1 MRTSLYFLLT
11 SLLLLLSWA
20 CSTENNT
27 PLNRFY
33 HQTTAKYNGHF
44 NAKELLRVSLKTYQ
58 DSRKEDFYVL
68 LPVYPVPTE
77 KEVKGM
83 LPAIDTAVV
92 KCAKVILNHSMPTAE
107 NMFYKTV
114 EYNKWIDENW
124 LTVGEAYF
132 YRRDYQKAL
141 DNFQFVKRFF
151 EKDVS
156 TYIASL
162 WIARIYIEQRKYADA
177 KLILDALNE
186 RAEIQNDKKFT
197 DYIPFLR
204 NKNPEAGP
212 QMSKNL
218 QFEIHRAYADLA
230 LRRREYDVAIEGLEL
245 AIAKCTNTKE
255 KARLHYILAQVYQL
269 QNKTPDAAFHYGK
282 AFKAAA
288 APDIAF
294 NARLNRAIVSG
305 DDRLM
310 ADLQKMLRD
319 AKNATFKDQIYYAM
333 AIMELSKGNKPLAKS
348 HLTSSAFYSNN
359 NKRQR
364 AQSYEKLGDISFQEK
379 NFVYAQKYYDS
390 SSRFIT
396 EDYPNGDQIKSK
408 ATKLADLV
416 KAIEIAQF
424 EDSVQKIAAL
434 SEKDREDFLKE
445 TIKQI
450 KRDEQ
455 RRKELE
461 AAKLLALQQSQPAN
475 TNANA
480 NKFIFNNTKL
490 REEGF
495 NEFRKNWGQR
505 ENTDDWRRSE
515 RIILNANIDVK
526 DQDSSQAQASSPSK
540 DSLTVETL
548 LQDIP
553 LTPEAFKASQERL
566 LDALYTSGV
575 LYKEI
580 LNETELA
587 AAQFLAILD
596 KKLDHPTDL
605 SAAFQLYKIYE
616 SGSGADQYRQYILKK
631 YPSSDAAKYFKD
643 PDFYVKQ
650 KESAQKDQQ
659 AYLALVEKYD
669 QGYFSQVQSA
679 TQQIID
685 SDPANAFRAEYL
697 LLNAL
702 AVGQQ
707 ATDKQVLV
715 PLLQRIIDE
724 KPKSDQAIRAKEMLD
739 ILKKGYSK
747 FDANK
752 PKKETSI
759 FTDIPNV
766 PQFVIVLLD
775 DDEEADDLRTV
786 VANFSTK
793 AFKTAKVKVSVKTTL
808 DEKNF
813 ILISEFPTSKIAWDY
828 LNAYKAGA
836 EYLDDYQNN
845 KIFIINQENLKKL
858 IETSKFDEYKGF
870 FIDNY

>member
-1 MRTSLYFLLT
+1 MRISPYFILT
-11 SLLLLLSWA
+11 SLLLFLSWA
-20 CSTENNT
+20 CSTEKNT

-44 NAKELLRVSLKTYQ
+44 NAKELLRISLKTYQ
-58 DSRKEDFYVL
+58 DGRKEDFYAL
-68 LPVYPVPTE
+68 LPVFPVPTE

-132 YRRDYQKAL
+132 YRRDYSKAL

-151 EKDVS
+151 EKDASAYV
-156 TYIASL
+156 ASL

-186 RAEIQNDKKFT
+186 RAEIQNDKQLT

-204 NKNPEAGP
+204 KKNPEAGP
-212 QMSKNL
+212 HMSKSL
-218 QFEIHRAYADLA
+218 QFEIHRTYADLA
-230 LRRREYDVAIEGLEL
+230 LRRREYDVAEEGLEL
-245 AIAKCTNTKE
+245 AISKCKNAKE
-255 KARLHYILAQVYQL
+255 RARLHYILAQVCQQ
-269 QNKTPDAAFHYGK
+269 QNKLPEAAIHYGK

-294 NARLNRAIVSG
+294 NARLNRAIVGG
-305 DDRLM
+305 DDRLV

-319 AKNATFKDQIYYAM
+319 AKNAAFKDQIYYAL
-333 AIMELSKGNKPLAKS
+333 ALMELNKGNKPLAKS

-379 NFVYAQKYYDS
+379 NFVNAQKYYDS

-396 EDYPNGDQIKSK
+396 DDYPNGEQIKSK

-416 KAIEIAQF
+416 KAIEVAQF

-445 TIKQI
+445 TLKQI

-461 AAKLLALQQSQPAN
+461 AAKLLALQQSQP
-475 TNANA
+475 TNNSGNG
-480 NKFIFNNTKL
+480 NKFIFNNPKL

-495 NEFRKNWGQR
+495 NDFRKNWGIR

-515 RIILNANIDVK
+515 RIILNANIAVQ
-526 DQDSSQAQASSPSK
+526 DQDSSQANVVTDQK
-540 DSLTVETL
+540 DSLSIEKL
-548 LQDIP
+548 LKDIP
-553 LTPEAFKASQERL
+553 LTAEALKASQERL

-580 LNETELA
+580 LNESELA

-596 KKLDHPTDL
+596 KNLDHPTDL
-605 SAAFQLYKIYE
+605 SAAFQLFKIYE
-616 SGSGADQYRQYILKK
+616 STPDADKYRQYILKK

-650 KESAQKDQQ
+650 KLSAQKDQE
-659 AYLALVEKYD
+659 AYLALLKKYD
-669 QGYFSQVQSA
+669 QGYFAQVQSG

-685 SDPANAFRAEYL
+685 SDPANAYRAEYL

-702 AVGQQ
+702 AIGQQ
-707 ATDKQVLV
+707 VSDKQVLV

-724 KPKSDQAIRAKEMLD
+724 KPKSDQAARAKEMLEV
-739 ILKKGYSK
+739 LKKGYST
-747 FDANK
+747 FEINK
-752 PKKETSI
+752 ASKEQSI
-759 FTDIPNV
+759 FTYVPNV
-766 PQFVIVLLD
+766 PQFVIILLD
-775 DDEEADDLRTV
+775 EDEDADDLRTS

-793 AFKTAKVKVSVKTTL
+793 AFKTAKVKATVKTAL

-813 ILISEFPTSKIAWDY
+813 VLVSEFPTTKIAWDF

-858 IETSKFDEYKGF
+858 IETSKFEEYKGF

>member
-1 MRTSLYFLLT
+1 MRSSFYFLLT
-11 SLLLLLSWA
+11 TLLLFLSWA

-44 NAKELLRVSLKTYQ
+44 NAKELLRISLKTYQ
-58 DSRKEDFYVL
+58 DSRKEDFYTL
-68 LPVYPVPTE
+68 LPVYPVPNE

-124 LTVGEAYF
+124 LAVGEAYF

-151 EKDVS
+151 DKDVS
-156 TYIASL
+156 AYISSL

-186 RAEIQNDKKFT
+186 RAQIQNDKPLK

-204 NKNPEAGP
+204 NKNLSANP
-212 QMSKNL
+212 QMSKKL

-230 LRRREYDVAIEGLEL
+230 LRRREYDVAIEGLES
-245 AIAKCTNTKE
+245 AIAKCSVAKE
-255 KARLHYILAQVYQL
+255 KARLHYILAQVNQL
-269 QNKTPDAAFHYGK
+269 QNNTAEATYHYGK

-288 APDIAF
+288 ATDIAF

-305 DDRLM
+305 DKRLLV
-310 ADLQKMLRD
+310 DLHKMLRD

-333 AIMELSKGNKPLAKS
+333 ALMALTNQDKPLAKS
-348 HLTSSAFYSNN
+348 HLTSAAFYSNN

-390 SSRFIT
+390 SSRYIT
-396 EDYPNGDQIKSK
+396 EDYPNGEQIKSK
-408 ATKLADLV
+408 ASKLADLV

-445 TIKQI
+445 TLKQI

-461 AAKLLALQQSQPAN
+461 AAKLLALQQSQPAT
-475 TNANA
+475 TNVNS
-480 NKFIFNNTKL
+480 NKFIFNNPKL

-495 NEFRKNWGQR
+495 NDFRKNWGIR
-505 ENTDDWRRSE
+505 ENVDDWRRSE
-515 RIILNANIDVK
+515 RIVLSTGLDAQA
-526 DQDSSQAQASSPSK
+526 QDSMQQQTQALSK
-540 DSLTVETL
+540 DTLTIESLL
-548 LQDIP
+548 KDIP
-553 LTPEAFKASQERL
+553 LTPEAFAVSEERL
-566 LDALYTSGV
+566 LEALYTSGV

-596 KKLDHPTDL
+596 KNLVHPTDL
-605 SAAFQLYKIYE
+605 SAAFQLFKIYE
-616 SGSGADQYRQYILKK
+616 NSSSADQYRQHILTK
-631 YPSSDAAKYFKD
+631 YPASDAAKYFKD
-643 PDFYVKQ
+643 PDFYIKQ
-650 KESAQKDQQ
+650 KLSAQKDQE
-659 AYLALVEKYD
+659 AYLALLKKYD
-669 QGYFSQVQSA
+669 QNYFAQVQTA

-685 SDPANAFRAEYL
+685 TDPANAYRSEYL

-707 ATDKQVLV
+707 TADKQVLV

-739 ILKKGYSK
+739 ILKKGYSI
-747 FDANK
+747 FDTK
-752 PKKETSI
+752 VSKKEASI
-759 FTDIPNV
+759 FTFIPNV
-766 PQFVIVLLD
+766 VQYVIVIP
-775 DDEEADDLRTV
+775 DEDEDTEDMRTTI
-786 VANFSTK
+786 ANFSNR
-793 AFKTAKVKVSVKTTL
+793 AFKLSKVKVSVKTTL
-808 DEKNF
+808 LEKNF
-813 ILISEFPTSKIAWDY
+813 ILISDFPTGKIAWDY
-828 LNAYKAGA
+828 LNTYKAGA
-836 EYLDDYQNN
+836 EFLDDYQNN

-858 IETSKFDEYKGF
+858 IETSKFEEYKGF

>member
-245 AIAKCTNTKE
+245 AIAKCTNAKE

-548 LQDIP
+548 LKDIP

>member
-1 MRTSLYFLLT
+1 MRTSLYLFLTL
-11 SLLLLLSWA
+11 LLLLLSWA

-44 NAKELLRVSLKTYQ
+44 NAKELLRVSLKTYH
-58 DSRKEDFYVL
+58 DSRKEDFYSI
-68 LPVYPVPTE
+68 LPVFPVPTE

-124 LTVGEAYF
+124 ITVGEAYF

-151 EKDVS
+151 DKDPSAYV
-156 TYIASL
+156 ASL
-162 WIARIYIEQRKYADA
+162 WIARVYIEQRKYADA

-186 RAEIQNDKKFT
+186 RAEIQNDKQLT

-212 QMSKNL
+212 QMSRQL
-218 QFEIHRAYADLA
+218 QFEIHRTYADLA
-230 LRRREYDVAIEGLEL
+230 LRRREYDVAIEGLEM
-245 AIAKCTNTKE
+245 AILKCPNAKE
-255 KARLHYILAQVYQL
+255 KARLHYILAQVM
-269 QNKTPDAAFHYGK
+269 QNQNQMPDAAHHYGK

-288 APDIAF
+288 ATDIAF

-310 ADLQKMLRD
+310 GDLQKMLRD

-333 AIMELSKGNKPLAKS
+333 AQMELNAGNKPLAKS
-348 HLTSSAFYSNN
+348 YLTSSAFYSNN

-364 AQSYEKLGDISFQEK
+364 AKSYETLGDLSFQEK

-396 EDYPNGDQIKSK
+396 DDYPNGEQIKNK
-408 ATKLADLV
+408 AIKLADLV
-416 KAIEIAQF
+416 KAIETAQF
-424 EDSVQKIAAL
+424 EDSVQRIAAL

-461 AAKLLALQQSQPAN
+461 AAKLLALQQSQPTN
-475 TNANA
+475 TNTNA
-480 NKFIFNNTKL
+480 NKFIFNNPKL
-490 REEGF
+490 REEGY
-495 NEFRKNWGQR
+495 NEFRKNWGLR

-515 RIILNANIDVK
+515 RIVLNAEISVQ
-526 DQDSSQAQASSPSK
+526 DQDSSQAQVNSTPK
-540 DSLTVETL
+540 DSLSIESL
-548 LQDIP
+548 LKNIP
-553 LTPEAFKASQERL
+553 LTEEAFKASQERL
-566 LDALYTSGV
+566 LEALYTSGV

-587 AAQFLAILD
+587 AAQFLVIQSKNLV
-596 KKLDHPTDL
+596 HPTDL

-616 SGSGADQYRQYILKK
+616 STSDADKYRQYILDK

-650 KESAQKDQQ
+650 KLSAQKDQES
-659 AYLALVEKYD
+659 YLELLKKYD
-669 QGYFSQVQSA
+669 QGYYAQVQAA
-679 TQQIID
+679 TQGVVD
-685 SDPANAFRAEYL
+685 NDPANAYRAEYL
-697 LLNAL
+697 LLNVL
-702 AVGQQ
+702 AIAQQ
-707 ATDKQVLV
+707 TTDKQTLA

-724 KPKSDQAIRAKEMLD
+724 KPKSEQALRAQEMLT
-739 ILKKGYSK
+739 ILKNGYSK
-747 FDANK
+747 FESNL
-752 PKKETSI
+752 PSKEKSI
-759 FTDIPNV
+759 FKDIPNV
-766 PQFVIVLLD
+766 TQYVIILLD
-775 DDEEADDLRTV
+775 EDEDADDLRTT
-786 VANFSTK
+786 VANFSNR
-793 AFKTAKVKVSVKTTL
+793 AFKTAKVKASVKTTL
-808 DEKNF
+808 SEQNF
-813 ILISEFPTSKIAWDY
+813 VLVSDFPTSKIAWDY
-828 LNAYKAGA
+828 INAYKAGA

-845 KIFIINQENLKKL
+845 KIYIINQENLKKL

>member
-1 MRTSLYFLLT
+1 MRSSLYFILT

-58 DSRKEDFYVL
+58 DGRKEDFYAL
-68 LPVYPVPTE
+68 LPVFPVPNE

-132 YRRDYQKAL
+132 YRRDYSKAL

-151 EKDVS
+151 EKDPS
-156 TYIASL
+156 SYIASL

-186 RAEIQNDKKFT
+186 RAEIQNDKQFT

-204 NKNPEAGP
+204 KKNPEAGP
-212 QMSKNL
+212 QMSRTL

-230 LRRREYDVAIEGLEL
+230 LRRREYDVAIEGLEM
-245 AIAKCTNTKE
+245 AIQKCPNAKE
-255 KARLHYILAQVYQL
+255 KTRLHYILAQVYQQ
-269 QNKTPDAAFHYGK
+269 QNKLPEAATHYGK
-282 AFKAAA
+282 AFRAAA

-305 DDRLM
+305 DERLM

-333 AIMELSKGNKPLAKS
+333 ALMELNKGNKPLAKS

-390 SSRFIT
+390 SARFIT
-396 EDYPNGDQIKSK
+396 DDYPNGEQIKSK

-445 TIKQI
+445 TLKQI

-455 RRKELE
+455 RRKEL
-461 AAKLLALQQSQPAN
+461 
-475 TNANA
+475 
-480 NKFIFNNTKL
+480 
-490 REEGF
+490 
-495 NEFRKNWGQR
+495 
-505 ENTDDWRRSE
+505 
-515 RIILNANIDVK
+515 
-526 DQDSSQAQASSPSK
+526 
-540 DSLTVETL
+540 
-548 LQDIP
+548 
-553 LTPEAFKASQERL
+553 
-566 LDALYTSGV
+566 
-575 LYKEI
+575 
-580 LNETELA
+580 
-587 AAQFLAILD
+587 
-596 KKLDHPTDL
+596 
-605 SAAFQLYKIYE
+605 
-616 SGSGADQYRQYILKK
+616 
-631 YPSSDAAKYFKD
+631 
-643 PDFYVKQ
+643 
-650 KESAQKDQQ
+650 
-659 AYLALVEKYD
+659 
-669 QGYFSQVQSA
+669 
-679 TQQIID
+679 
-685 SDPANAFRAEYL
+685 
-697 LLNAL
+697 
-702 AVGQQ
+702 
-707 ATDKQVLV
+707 
-715 PLLQRIIDE
+715 
-724 KPKSDQAIRAKEMLD
+724 
-739 ILKKGYSK
+739 
-747 FDANK
+747 
-752 PKKETSI
+752 
-759 FTDIPNV
+759 
-766 PQFVIVLLD
+766 
-775 DDEEADDLRTV
+775 
-786 VANFSTK
+786 
-793 AFKTAKVKVSVKTTL
+793 
-808 DEKNF
+808 
-813 ILISEFPTSKIAWDY
+813 
-828 LNAYKAGA
+828 
-836 EYLDDYQNN
+836 
-845 KIFIINQENLKKL
+845 
-858 IETSKFDEYKGF
+858 
-870 FIDNY
+870 

>member
-1 MRTSLYFLLT
+1 MRISLYFFLT
-11 SLLLLLSWA
+11 LLLLFSSWA

-58 DSRKEDFYVL
+58 DGRNEDFYAF
-68 LPVYPVPTE
+68 LPVFPVPTE

-83 LPAIDTAVV
+83 LPAIDTALV

-151 EKDVS
+151 DKDQSAYV
-156 TYIASL
+156 ASL
-162 WIARIYIEQRKYADA
+162 WISRIYIEQRKYADA

-186 RAEIQNDKKFT
+186 RAEIQNDKQLT

-218 QFEIHRAYADLA
+218 QFEIHRTYADLA
-230 LRRREYDVAIEGLEL
+230 LRRREYDVAIEGLKH
-245 AIAKCTNTKE
+245 AITKCSNAKE
-255 KARLHYILAQVYQL
+255 KARLHYILAQVYQHQKQL
-269 QNKTPDAAFHYGK
+269 PDAALHFGMAY
-282 AFKAAA
+282 KAAA
-288 APDIAF
+288 ASDIAF

-305 DDRLM
+305 DERLM
-310 ADLQKMLRD
+310 GDLQKMLRD

-333 AIMELSKGNKPLAKS
+333 ALMEINKGNKPLAKS
-348 HLTSSAFYSNN
+348 HLTSAAFYSNN

-364 AQSYEKLGDISFQEK
+364 AQAYEKLGDLSFQEK

-396 EDYPNGDQIKSK
+396 EDYPNGEQIKSK

-416 KAIEIAQF
+416 KAIETAQF

-445 TIKQI
+445 TLKQF

-461 AAKLLALQQSQPAN
+461 AAKLLALQQSQPTN
-475 TNANA
+475 TNGNA
-480 NKFIFNNTKL
+480 NKFIFNNPKL

-515 RIILNANIDVK
+515 RIVLNANIDVK
-526 DQDSSQAQASSPSK
+526 DQDSSQVQTSPDQK
-540 DSLTVETL
+540 DSLSVESL
-548 LQDIP
+548 LKNIP
-553 LTPEAFKASQERL
+553 LTAEALKASQERL
-566 LDALYTSGV
+566 LEALYTSGV

-596 KKLDHPTDL
+596 KNLNHPTDL
-605 SAAFQLYKIYE
+605 SAAFQLFKIYE
-616 SGSGADQYRQYILKK
+616 NSTDADKYRQYILKK
-631 YPSSDAAKYFKD
+631 YPNSDAAKYFKD

-650 KESAQKDQQ
+650 KLSAQKDQE
-659 AYLALVEKYD
+659 AYLSLVQKYD
-669 QGYFSQVQSA
+669 QAYYAQVQAA
-679 TQQIID
+679 TQTVID
-685 SDPANAFRAEYL
+685 NYPSNAYRVEYL

-702 AVGQQ
+702 AIGQQ

-724 KPKSDQAIRAKEMLD
+724 KPNTDQAVRAKEMLE
-739 ILKKGYSK
+739 ILNKGYSK
-747 FDANK
+747 FELK
-752 PKKETSI
+752 PESTEQSI
-759 FTDIPNV
+759 FTYTPSGS
-766 PQFVIVLLD
+766 QFVIVLLD
-775 DDEEADDLRTV
+775 EDEDADDVRTT
-786 VANFSTK
+786 VANFSSK
-793 AFKTAKVKVSVKTTL
+793 AFKSSKVKVTVKTTL

-813 ILISEFPTSKIAWDY
+813 ILISDFPTSKIAWDY
-828 LNAYKAGA
+828 LNAYKAGV

>member
-1 MRTSLYFLLT
+1 MRISLYYFLT
-11 SLLLLLSWA
+11 LLLLFSSWA

-58 DSRKEDFYVL
+58 DGRNEDFYAF
-68 LPVYPVPTE
+68 LPVFPVPTD

-83 LPAIDTAVV
+83 LPAIDTALV

-151 EKDVS
+151 DKDESAYV
-156 TYIASL
+156 ASL
-162 WIARIYIEQRKYADA
+162 WIARIHIEQRKYADA

-186 RAEIQNDKKFT
+186 RAEIQNDKQLT

-218 QFEIHRAYADLA
+218 QFEIHRTYADLA
-230 LRRREYDVAIEGLEL
+230 LRRREYDVAIEGLKL
-245 AIAKCTNTKE
+245 AISKCSNAKE
-255 KARLHYILAQVYQL
+255 KARLHYILAQVYQQQKQL
-269 QNKTPDAAFHYGK
+269 PDAAVHFGK
-282 AFKAAA
+282 AYKAAA
-288 APDIAF
+288 ASDIAF

-305 DDRLM
+305 DERLM
-310 ADLQKMLRD
+310 GDLQKMLRD

-333 AIMELSKGNKPLAKS
+333 ALMEINKGNKPLAKA
-348 HLTSSAFYSNN
+348 HLTSAAFYSNN

-364 AQSYEKLGDISFQEK
+364 AQAYEKLGDLSFQEK

-416 KAIEIAQF
+416 KAIETAQF

-445 TIKQI
+445 TLKQF

-461 AAKLLALQQSQPAN
+461 AAKLLALQQSQPTN
-475 TNANA
+475 TNGNA
-480 NKFIFNNTKL
+480 NKFIFNNPKL

-515 RIILNANIDVK
+515 RIVLNANIDVK
-526 DQDSSQAQASSPSK
+526 DQDSSQAQTSPDQK
-540 DSLTVETL
+540 DSLSVESL
-548 LQDIP
+548 LKNIP
-553 LTPEAFKASQERL
+553 LTAEALKASQERL
-566 LDALYTSGV
+566 LEALYTSGV

-596 KKLDHPTDL
+596 KNLDHPTDL

-616 SGSGADQYRQYILKK
+616 NSADADKYRQYILKK
-631 YPSSDAAKYFKD
+631 YPNSDAAKYFKD

-650 KESAQKDQQ
+650 KLSAQKDQE
-659 AYLALVEKYD
+659 AYLSLVQKYD
-669 QGYFSQVQSA
+669 QAYYSQVQAA
-679 TQQIID
+679 TQTVID
-685 SDPANAFRAEYL
+685 NDPSNAYRAEYL

-702 AVGQQ
+702 AIGQQ
-707 ATDKQVLV
+707 ATDKQILI

-724 KPKSDQAIRAKEMLD
+724 KPNTDQAVRAKEMLE
-739 ILKKGYSK
+739 ILNKGYSK
-747 FDANK
+747 FELK
-752 PKKETSI
+752 PESKEQSI
-759 FTDIPNV
+759 FTYTPSGT
-766 PQFVIVLLD
+766 QFVIVLLD
-775 DDEEADDLRTV
+775 EDEEADDVRTT
-786 VANFSTK
+786 VANFSSK
-793 AFKTAKVKVSVKTTL
+793 AFKTSKVKVTVKTTL

-813 ILISEFPTSKIAWDY
+813 ILISDFPTSKIAWDY
-828 LNAYKAGA
+828 LNAYKAGV

>member
-1 MRTSLYFLLT
+1 MRTSLYFILT

-58 DSRKEDFYVL
+58 DGRKEDFYVI
-68 LPVYPVPTE
+68 LPVYPVPNE

-151 EKDVS
+151 DKDPS
-156 TYIASL
+156 AYAASL

-186 RAEIQNDKKFT
+186 RAEIQNDKALT

-212 QMSKNL
+212 QMSKQL

-230 LRRREYDVAIEGLEL
+230 LRRKEFDVAAEGLQM
-245 AIAKCTNTKE
+245 AISKCNNAKE
-255 KARLHYILAQVYQL
+255 RARLHYILAQVNQQL
-269 QNKTPDAAFHYGK
+269 NNMPEAAYHYGK
-282 AFKAAA
+282 AYKAAA
-288 APDIAF
+288 AQEIAF

-333 AIMELSKGNKPLAKS
+333 ALMELSKGNKPLAKS
-348 HLTSSAFYSNN
+348 HLTSAAFYSNN

-364 AQSYEKLGDISFQEK
+364 AQSYEKLGDLSFTEK
-379 NFVYAQKYYDS
+379 NFVAAQKYYDS

-396 EDYPNGDQIKSK
+396 DDYPNGEQIKSK

-445 TIKQI
+445 TLKQI

-461 AAKLLALQQSQPAN
+461 AAKLLALQQSQPTN

-480 NKFIFNNTKL
+480 NKFVFNNPKL
-490 REEGF
+490 REDGY
-495 NEFRKNWGQR
+495 NEFRKNWGLR

-515 RIILNANIDVK
+515 RIVLNANIDVK
-526 DQDSSQAQASSPSK
+526 DQDSTQAQTTAQNK
-540 DSLTVETL
+540 DSLSIESL
-548 LQDIP
+548 LKNIP
-553 LTPEAFKASQERL
+553 LTPEALKASQERL
-566 LDALYTSGV
+566 LEALYTSGV

-596 KKLDHPTDL
+596 KNLDHPTDL
-605 SAAFQLYKIYE
+605 SAAFQLFKIYE
-616 SGSGADQYRQYILKK
+616 GNIKSDEYKQYILRK

-650 KESAQKDQQ
+650 KLSAQKDQE
-659 AYLALVEKYD
+659 AYLALVKKYD
-669 QGYFSQVQSA
+669 QGYYAQVQSA
-679 TQQIID
+679 TQVVID
-685 SDPANAFRAEYL
+685 QDPSNAYRAEYL

-707 ATDKQVLV
+707 TQNKKELI
-715 PLLQRIIDE
+715 PLLQRIVDE
-724 KPKSDQAIRAKEMLD
+724 KPKSDQAVRAKEMLE
-739 ILKKGYSK
+739 IIQKGYSK
-747 FDANK
+747 FDIKK
-752 PKKETSI
+752 PNQEKSI
-759 FTDIPNV
+759 FVDVPNAT
-766 PQFVIVLLD
+766 QFVIVLLD
-775 DDEEADDLRTV
+775 EDEDADDARTV
-786 VANFSTK
+786 ISNFSAK
-793 AFKTAKVKVSVKTTL
+793 AFKTTKVKASVKTTL
-808 DEKNF
+808 NETNF

-836 EYLDDYQNN
+836 EFLDDYQNN
-845 KIFIINQENLKKL
+845 KIYIINQENLKKL
-858 IETSKFDEYKGF
+858 IETSKFEEYKGF

>member
-1 MRTSLYFLLT
+1 MRISLYFFLT
-11 SLLLLLSWA
+11 LLLLFSSWA

-58 DSRKEDFYVL
+58 DGRNEDFYAF
-68 LPVYPVPTE
+68 LPVFPVPTE

-83 LPAIDTAVV
+83 LPAIDTALV

-151 EKDVS
+151 DKDQSAYV
-156 TYIASL
+156 ASL
-162 WIARIYIEQRKYADA
+162 WISRIYIEQRKYADA

-186 RAEIQNDKKFT
+186 RAEIQNDKQLT

-218 QFEIHRAYADLA
+218 QFEIHRTYADLA
-230 LRRREYDVAIEGLEL
+230 LRRREYDVVIEGLKL
-245 AIAKCTNTKE
+245 AITKCSNAKE
-255 KARLHYILAQVYQL
+255 KARLHYILAQVYQH
-269 QNKTPDAAFHYGK
+269 QKQMPDAALHFGK
-282 AFKAAA
+282 AYKAAA
-288 APDIAF
+288 ASDIAF

-305 DDRLM
+305 DERLM
-310 ADLQKMLRD
+310 GDLQKMLRD

-333 AIMELSKGNKPLAKS
+333 ALMEINKGNKPLAKS
-348 HLTSSAFYSNN
+348 HLTSAAFYSNN

-364 AQSYEKLGDISFQEK
+364 AQAYEKLGDLSFQEK

-396 EDYPNGDQIKSK
+396 EDYPNGEQIKSK

-416 KAIEIAQF
+416 KAIETAQF

-445 TIKQI
+445 TLKQF

-461 AAKLLALQQSQPAN
+461 AAKLLALQQSQPTN
-475 TNANA
+475 TNGNA
-480 NKFIFNNTKL
+480 NKFIFNNPKL

-515 RIILNANIDVK
+515 RIVLNANIDVK
-526 DQDSSQAQASSPSK
+526 DQDSSQVQTSPDQK
-540 DSLTVETL
+540 DSLSVESL
-548 LQDIP
+548 LKNIP
-553 LTPEAFKASQERL
+553 LTAEALKASQERL
-566 LDALYTSGV
+566 LEALYTSGV

-596 KKLDHPTDL
+596 KNLDHPTDL
-605 SAAFQLYKIYE
+605 SAAFQLFKIYE
-616 SGSGADQYRQYILKK
+616 NSTDADKYRQYILKK
-631 YPSSDAAKYFKD
+631 YPNSDAAKYFKD

-650 KESAQKDQQ
+650 KLSAQKDQE
-659 AYLALVEKYD
+659 AYLSLVQKYD
-669 QGYFSQVQSA
+669 QAYYAQVQAA
-679 TQQIID
+679 TQTVID
-685 SDPANAFRAEYL
+685 NDPSNAYRAEYL

-702 AVGQQ
+702 AIGQQ

-724 KPKSDQAIRAKEMLD
+724 KPKSDQAVRAKEMLE

-747 FDANK
+747 FELK
-752 PKKETSI
+752 PQSKEQSI
-759 FTDIPNV
+759 FTYTPTGT
-766 PQFVIVLLD
+766 QFVIVLLD
-775 DDEEADDLRTV
+775 EDEEADDVRTT
-786 VANFSTK
+786 VANFSSK
-793 AFKTAKVKVSVKTTL
+793 AFKTSKVKVTVKTTL

-813 ILISEFPTSKIAWDY
+813 ILISDFPTSKIAWDY
-828 LNAYKAGA
+828 LNAYKAGV

-845 KIFIINQENLKKL
+845 KIYIINQENLKKL

>member
-1 MRTSLYFLLT
+1 MPTSLKFILTASLLFLL
-11 SLLLLLSWA
+11 WA

-58 DSRKEDFYVL
+58 DSRKEDFYSL
-68 LPVYPVPTE
+68 LPVFPVPNE

-151 EKDVS
+151 EKDPS

-186 RAEIQNDKKFT
+186 RAEIQNDKKLT
-197 DYIPFLR
+197 DHIPFLR

-212 QMSKNL
+212 QMSKKL
-218 QFEIHRAYADLA
+218 QFEIHRAHADLA
-230 LRRREYDVAIEGLEL
+230 IRRREYDVAIEGLEL
-245 AIAKCTNTKE
+245 AIAKCQNAKE
-255 KARLHYILAQVYQL
+255 KARLHYILAQVFQL
-269 QNKTPDAAFHYGK
+269 QNKLPEAAVHYGK
-282 AFKAAA
+282 AYKAAA
-288 APDIAF
+288 ATDIAF
-294 NARLNRAIVSG
+294 NARLNRAMVSG
-305 DDRLM
+305 DTRLM

-333 AIMELSKGNKPLAKS
+333 AMMELNKGNKPLAKE

-364 AQSYEKLGDISFQEK
+364 AQSYEKLGDLSFQEK
-379 NFVYAQKYYDS
+379 NFVNAQKYYDS

-396 EDYPNGDQIKSK
+396 DDYPNGDQIKSK
-408 ATKLADLV
+408 ATKLSDLV
-416 KAIEIAQF
+416 KAIELAQF
-424 EDSVQKIAAL
+424 EDSVQRIAGL

-461 AAKLLALQQSQPAN
+461 AAKLLALQQSQP
-475 TNANA
+475 TTTTGSG
-480 NKFIFNNTKL
+480 NKFIFNNPKL
-490 REEGF
+490 REDGY
-495 NEFRKNWGQR
+495 NEFRKNWGLR

-515 RIILNANIDVK
+515 RIILNANVNVQ
-526 DQDSSQAQASSPSK
+526 DQDSAIAQNSKDAK
-540 DSLTVETL
+540 DSLSIESL
-548 LQDIP
+548 LKNIP
-553 LTPEAFKASQERL
+553 LTPEALKASQERL
-566 LDALYTSGV
+566 LEALYTSGV

-616 SGSGADQYRQYILKK
+616 NTDKADEYRNYILKK

-650 KESAQKDQQ
+650 KLSAQKDQQ
-659 AYLALVEKYD
+659 AYLALLEKYE
-669 QGYFSQVQSA
+669 QGYYAQVQSA
-679 TQQIID
+679 TQQVID
-685 SDPANAFRAEYL
+685 AEPSNAFRAEYL

-702 AVGQQ
+702 ATGQQ
-707 ATDKQVLV
+707 TSDKQVLV

-724 KPKSDQAIRAKEMLD
+724 KPKSDQAARAKEMLA
-739 ILKKGYSK
+739 ILKKGYST
-747 FDANK
+747 FEPNK
-752 PKKETSI
+752 PTKEKSI

-766 PQFVIVLLD
+766 SQFVIVLPDEDEDTD
-775 DDEEADDLRTV
+775 DMRNV
-786 VANFSTK
+786 ISNFSTK
-793 AFKTAKVKVSVKTTL
+793 AFKTAKVKASVKTTL
-808 DEKNF
+808 TEKNF
-813 ILISEFPTSKIAWDY
+813 ILISEFPTTKIAWDY

-845 KIFIINQENLKKL
+845 KIYIINQENLKKL
-858 IETSKFDEYKGF
+858 IETSKFEEYKGF

>member
-1 MRTSLYFLLT
+1 MRTSLYFILT
-11 SLLLLLSWA
+11 SLLLFLSWA

-58 DSRKEDFYVL
+58 DGRKEDFYVI
-68 LPVYPVPTE
+68 LPVYPVPNE

-151 EKDVS
+151 DNDPS
-156 TYIASL
+156 AYAASL

-186 RAEIQNDKKFT
+186 RAEIQNDKVIT
-197 DYIPFLR
+197 DYIPFIR

-212 QMSKNL
+212 QMSKQL

-230 LRRREYDVAIEGLEL
+230 LRRKEYDVAAEGLEM
-245 AIAKCTNTKE
+245 AISKCNNAKE
-255 KARLHYILAQVYQL
+255 RARLHYILAQVNQQL
-269 QNKTPDAAFHYGK
+269 NKMPEAAFHYGK
-282 AFKAAA
+282 AYKAAA
-288 APDIAF
+288 APEIAF

-333 AIMELSKGNKPLAKS
+333 ALMELSKGNKPLAKS

-364 AQSYEKLGDISFQEK
+364 AQSYEKLGDLSFTEK
-379 NFVYAQKYYDS
+379 NFVAAQKYYDS

-396 EDYPNGDQIKSK
+396 DDYPNGEQIKSK

-416 KAIEIAQF
+416 KAIEVAQF

-445 TIKQI
+445 TLKQI

-461 AAKLLALQQSQPAN
+461 AAKLLALQQSQPTN

-480 NKFIFNNTKL
+480 NKFVFNNPKL
-490 REEGF
+490 REDGY
-495 NEFRKNWGQR
+495 NEFRKNWGLR

-515 RIILNANIDVK
+515 RIVLNANIDVK
-526 DQDSSQAQASSPSK
+526 DQDSAQAQTSAQNK
-540 DSLTVETL
+540 DSLSIESL
-548 LQDIP
+548 LKNIP
-553 LTPEAFKASQERL
+553 LTPEALKASQERL
-566 LDALYTSGV
+566 LEALYTSGV

-587 AAQFLAILD
+587 AAQFAAILD
-596 KKLDHPTDL
+596 KNLDHPTDL

-616 SGSGADQYRQYILKK
+616 GNAKADEYKQYILRK
-631 YPSSDAAKYFKD
+631 YPNSDAAKYFKD
-643 PDFYVKQ
+643 PDFYAKQ
-650 KESAQKDQQ
+650 KLSAQKDQE
-659 AYLALVEKYD
+659 AYLALVKKYE
-669 QGYFSQVQSA
+669 QGYFAQVQSA
-679 TQQIID
+679 TQLVID
-685 SDPANAFRAEYL
+685 QDPSNAYRAEYL

-702 AVGQQ
+702 AFGQQ
-707 ATDKQVLV
+707 TSNKKELI

-724 KPKSDQAIRAKEMLD
+724 KPKSDQAVRAKEMLD
-739 ILKKGYSK
+739 IIQKGYSK
-747 FDANK
+747 FDVK
-752 PKKETSI
+752 LPTQEKSI
-759 FTDIPNV
+759 FVDVPNAT
-766 PQFVIVLLD
+766 QYVIVLLD
-775 DDEEADDLRTV
+775 EDEDADDARTTIS
-786 VANFSTK
+786 NFSAK
-793 AFKTAKVKVSVKTTL
+793 AFKTTKVKASVKTTL
-808 DEKNF
+808 NETNF
-813 ILISEFPTSKIAWDY
+813 ILISEFPTAKIAWDY

-836 EYLDDYQNN
+836 EFLDDYQNN
-845 KIFIINQENLKKL
+845 KIYIINQENLKKL
-858 IETSKFDEYKGF
+858 IETSKFEEYKGF

>member
-1 MRTSLYFLLT
+1 MRTSLYLLLT

-44 NAKELLRVSLKTYQ
+44 NAKELLRISLKTYQ
-58 DSRKEDFYVL
+58 DARKEDFYTL
-68 LPVYPVPTE
+68 LPVFPVPTE

-132 YRRDYQKAL
+132 YRRDYAKAK
-141 DNFQFVKRFF
+141 DNFEFVKRFF
-151 EKDVS
+151 DKDPSLYV
-156 TYIASL
+156 ASL
-162 WIARIYIEQRKYADA
+162 WLARIDIEQRKYADA

-186 RAEIQNDKKFT
+186 RAEIQNDKQLT

-212 QMSKNL
+212 QMTKKL
-218 QFEIHRAYADLA
+218 QFEIHRTYADLA
-230 LRRREYDVAIEGLEL
+230 LRRKEYDVAVEGLKL
-245 AIAKCTNTKE
+245 AIDKCPDAKE
-255 KARLHYILAQVYQL
+255 KARLNYILAQVYQQ
-269 QNKTPDAAFHYGK
+269 QNQLAEAATHYGK

-333 AIMELSKGNKPLAKS
+333 ALMEINKGNKPLAKS
-348 HLTSSAFYSNN
+348 HLTSAAFYSNN

-364 AQSYEKLGDISFQEK
+364 AQAYEKLGDLSFQEK

-390 SSRFIT
+390 SARFIT
-396 EDYPNGDQIKSK
+396 DDYPNGEQIKSK

-416 KAIEIAQF
+416 KAIETAQF

-445 TIKQI
+445 TLKQI

-461 AAKLLALQQSQPAN
+461 AAKLLALQQSQPTTTN
-475 TNANA
+475 TNA

-490 REEGF
+490 REEGY
-495 NEFRKNWGQR
+495 NEFRKNWGMR

-515 RIILNANIDVK
+515 RIVLNANIDVK
-526 DQDSSQAQASSPSK
+526 EQDSSQAQTTPGQQ
-540 DSLTVETL
+540 DSLSIAGL
-548 LQDIP
+548 LKNIP
-553 LTPEAFKASQERL
+553 LTAEALKASQERL
-566 LDALYTSGV
+566 LEALYTSGV

-596 KKLDHPTDL
+596 KNLDHPTDL
-605 SAAFQLYKIYE
+605 SAAFQLFKIYE
-616 SGSGADQYRQYILKK
+616 NSDDADKYRQYILKK

-650 KESAQKDQQ
+650 KLSAQKDQE
-659 AYLALVEKYD
+659 AYLALLKKYD
-669 QGYFSQVQSA
+669 QAYFAQVQAA
-679 TQQIID
+679 TQTIID
-685 SDPANAFRAEYL
+685 SDPANAYRAEYL

-702 AVGQQ
+702 AIGQQ
-707 ATDKQVLV
+707 TTDKQVLV

-724 KPKSDQAIRAKEMLD
+724 KPKSDQAARAKEMLE

-747 FDANK
+747 FDLTPAS
-752 PKKETSI
+752 KEQSI
-759 FTDIPNV
+759 FTFAPNV
-766 PQFVIVLLD
+766 TQFVIVLLD
-775 DDEEADDLRTV
+775 EDEEADDVRTT

-793 AFKTAKVKVSVKTTL
+793 AFKTSKVKVTVKTTL

-813 ILISEFPTSKIAWDY
+813 ILISDFPTSKIAWDY

-858 IETSKFDEYKGF
+858 IETSKFEEYKGF

>member
-1 MRTSLYFLLT
+1 MRTSLNIILT
-11 SLLLLLSWA
+11 SLLLFLSWA

-44 NAKELLRVSLKTYQ
+44 NAKELLRISLKTYQ
-58 DSRKEDFYVL
+58 DSRKEDFYTL
-68 LPVYPVPTE
+68 LPVYPLPNE

-83 LPAIDTAVV
+83 LPAIDTAIV

-132 YRRDYQKAL
+132 YKRDYLKAL
-141 DNFQFVKRFF
+141 ENFQFVKRFF

-156 TYIASL
+156 AYIASL

-186 RAEIQNDKKFT
+186 RAEIQNDKQLT

-212 QMSKNL
+212 QLSNKL
-218 QFEIHRAYADLA
+218 QFETHRAYADLA
-230 LRRREYDVAIEGLEL
+230 LRRKEYDLAIDGLSL
-245 AIAKCTNTKE
+245 AIAKCPNAKE
-255 KARLHYILAQVYQL
+255 KARLNYILGQVHQL
-269 QNKTPDAAFHYGK
+269 QNKMPEAAFHYGK
-282 AFKAAA
+282 AYKAAA
-288 APDIAF
+288 ASDIAF
-294 NARLNRAIVSG
+294 NARLNRAMVSG

-310 ADLQKMLRD
+310 GDLQKMLRD

-333 AIMELSKGNKPLAKS
+333 AIMELSKGNKPLAKA
-348 HLTSSAFYSNN
+348 HLTSSAFYSTT
-359 NKRQR
+359 NKRQH
-364 AQSYEKLGDISFQEK
+364 AQSYEKLGDLSFQEK

-390 SSRFIT
+390 SARFIT
-396 EDYPNGDQIKSK
+396 DDYPNGEQVKNK

-424 EDSVQKIAAL
+424 EDSVQRIAGL
-434 SEKDREDFLKE
+434 SEKDRTAFLEE
-445 TIKQI
+445 TIKQM

-461 AAKLLALQQSQPAN
+461 AAKLLALQQSQPTN
-475 TNANA
+475 TSGNA
-480 NKFIFNNTKL
+480 NKFIFNNPKL

-495 NEFRKNWGQR
+495 NEFRKNWGVR

-515 RIILNANIDVK
+515 RLILNVNIDLQ
-526 DQDSSQAQASSPSK
+526 DQDSTQVQASTDIK
-540 DSLTVETL
+540 DSLSVEAL
-548 LQDIP
+548 LKDIP

-580 LNETELA
+580 LNENELA

-596 KKLDHPTDL
+596 KNLEHPTDL

-616 SGSGADQYRQYILKK
+616 NGSGSDEYRQYILKK

-650 KESAQKDQQ
+650 KLSAQKDQE

-669 QGYFSQVQSA
+669 QSYFAEVQRA
-679 TQQIID
+679 TQLIID
-685 SDPANAFRAEYL
+685 TDPANAYRSEYL

-702 AVGQQ
+702 AIGQQ
-707 ATDKQVLV
+707 ATDKQVLT

-724 KPKSDQAIRAKEMLD
+724 KPKSDQAIRAKDMLE
-739 ILKKGYSK
+739 ILQKGYSK
-747 FDANK
+747 FD
-752 PKKETSI
+752 PKIATPKNSI
-759 FTDIPNV
+759 YVDIPNV
-766 PQFVIVLLD
+766 LQFAIVLLD
-775 DDEEADDLRTV
+775 EDDDADDLRTTI
-786 VANFSTK
+786 ANFSNK
-793 AFKTAKVKVSVKTTL
+793 AFKTSKVKVSVKTTL
-808 DEKNF
+808 SEKNF
-813 ILISEFPTSKIAWDY
+813 ILISEFPTTKIAWDY

-836 EYLDDYQNN
+836 TYLDDYQNN
-845 KIFIINQENLKKL
+845 KIYIINQENLKKL
-858 IETSKFDEYKGF
+858 IETSKFDDYKGF

>member
-1 MRTSLYFLLT
+1 MRSSLYFILT

-44 NAKELLRVSLKTYQ
+44 NAKELLRVSLKTYH
-58 DSRKEDFYVL
+58 DGRKEDFYAL
-68 LPVYPVPTE
+68 LPVFPVPNE

-132 YRRDYQKAL
+132 YRRDYSKAL

-151 EKDVS
+151 EKDPS
-156 TYIASL
+156 SYIASL

-186 RAEIQNDKKFT
+186 RAEIQNDKQFT

-204 NKNPEAGP
+204 KKNPEAGP
-212 QMSKNL
+212 QMSRTL

-230 LRRREYDVAIEGLEL
+230 LRRREYDVAIEGLEM
-245 AIAKCTNTKE
+245 AIQKCPNAKE
-255 KARLHYILAQVYQL
+255 KTRLHYILAQVYQQ
-269 QNKTPDAAFHYGK
+269 QNKLPEAATHYGK
-282 AFKAAA
+282 AYRAAA

-305 DDRLM
+305 DERLM

-333 AIMELSKGNKPLAKS
+333 ALMELNKGNKPLAKS

-379 NFVYAQKYYDS
+379 NFVNAQKYYDS
-390 SSRFIT
+390 SARFIT
-396 EDYPNGDQIKSK
+396 DDYPNGEQIKSK

-445 TIKQI
+445 TLKQI

-461 AAKLLALQQSQPAN
+461 AAKLLALQQSQPTN
-475 TNANA
+475 TNANS
-480 NKFIFNNTKL
+480 NKFIFNNPKL
-490 REEGF
+490 REEGY
-495 NEFRKNWGQR
+495 NEFRKNWGIR

-515 RIILNANIDVK
+515 RVVLNANISVQ
-526 DQDSSQAQASSPSK
+526 DQDSTLSQASSNQK
-540 DSLTVETL
+540 DSLSVESL
-548 LQDIP
+548 MKNIP
-553 LTPEAFKASQERL
+553 LTPEALKASQERL
-566 LDALYTSGV
+566 LEALYTSGV

-596 KKLDHPTDL
+596 KNLDHPTDL
-605 SAAFQLYKIYE
+605 SAAFQLFKIYE
-616 SGSGADQYRQYILKK
+616 TTSDADKYRQYILKK

-650 KESAQKDQQ
+650 KLSAQKDQE
-659 AYLALVEKYD
+659 AYLALLKKYD
-669 QGYFSQVQSA
+669 QGYFAQVQSA

-685 SDPANAFRAEYL
+685 NDPANAYRSEYL

-707 ATDKQVLV
+707 TADKQVLV

-724 KPKSDQAIRAKEMLD
+724 KPKSDQATRAKEMLE

-747 FDANK
+747 FEVTQAAK
-752 PKKETSI
+752 AQSI
-759 FTDIPNV
+759 FVDIPNV
-766 PQFVIVLLD
+766 PQYVIVLLD
-775 DDEEADDLRTV
+775 EDEDADDLRTA

-793 AFKTAKVKVSVKTTL
+793 AFKTAKVKASVKTTL

-813 ILISEFPTSKIAWDY
+813 VLVAEFPTTKIAWDF

>member
-288 APDIAF
+288 TPDIAF

-526 DQDSSQAQASSPSK
+526 DQDSSQAQASSQSK

-548 LQDIP
+548 LKDIP

>member
-1 MRTSLYFLLT
+1 MRSSLYFILT

-58 DSRKEDFYVL
+58 DGRKEDFYAL
-68 LPVYPVPTE
+68 LPVFPVPNE

-132 YRRDYQKAL
+132 YRRDYSKAL

-151 EKDVS
+151 EKDPS
-156 TYIASL
+156 SYIASL

-186 RAEIQNDKKFT
+186 RAEIQNDKQFT

-204 NKNPEAGP
+204 KKNPEAGP
-212 QMSKNL
+212 QMSRTL

-230 LRRREYDVAIEGLEL
+230 LRRREYDVAIEGLEM
-245 AIAKCTNTKE
+245 AIQKCPNAKE
-255 KARLHYILAQVYQL
+255 KTRLHYILAQVYQQ
-269 QNKTPDAAFHYGK
+269 QNKLPEAATHYGK
-282 AFKAAA
+282 AFRAAA

-305 DDRLM
+305 DERLM

-333 AIMELSKGNKPLAKS
+333 ALMELNKGNKPLAKS

-390 SSRFIT
+390 SARFIT
-396 EDYPNGDQIKSK
+396 DDYPNGEQIKSK

-445 TIKQI
+445 TLKQI

-461 AAKLLALQQSQPAN
+461 AAKLLALQQSQPTN
-475 TNANA
+475 TNANS
-480 NKFIFNNTKL
+480 NKFIFNNPKL
-490 REEGF
+490 REEGY
-495 NEFRKNWGQR
+495 NEFRKNWGIR

-515 RIILNANIDVK
+515 RVVLNANISVQ
-526 DQDSSQAQASSPSK
+526 DQDSTLSQASSNQK
-540 DSLTVETL
+540 DSLSVESL
-548 LQDIP
+548 MKNIP
-553 LTPEAFKASQERL
+553 LTPEALKASQERL
-566 LDALYTSGV
+566 LEALYTSGV

-596 KKLDHPTDL
+596 KNLDHPTDL
-605 SAAFQLYKIYE
+605 SAAFQLFKIYE
-616 SGSGADQYRQYILKK
+616 TTSDADKYRQYILKK

-650 KESAQKDQQ
+650 KLSAQKDQE
-659 AYLALVEKYD
+659 AYLALLKKYD
-669 QGYFSQVQSA
+669 QGYFAQVQSA

-685 SDPANAFRAEYL
+685 NDPANAYRPEYL

-707 ATDKQVLV
+707 TADKQVLV

-724 KPKSDQAIRAKEMLD
+724 KPKSDQATRAKEMLE

-747 FDANK
+747 FEVTQAAK
-752 PKKETSI
+752 AQSI
-759 FTDIPNV
+759 FVDIPNV
-766 PQFVIVLLD
+766 PQYVIVLLD
-775 DDEEADDLRTV
+775 EDEDADDLRTA

-793 AFKTAKVKVSVKTTL
+793 AFKTAKVKASVKTTL

-813 ILISEFPTSKIAWDY
+813 VLVSEFPTTKIAWDF

>member
-44 NAKELLRVSLKTYQ
+44 NAKELLRISLKTYQ
-58 DSRKEDFYVL
+58 DSRKEDFYTL
-68 LPVYPVPTE
+68 LPVYPVPNE

-132 YRRDYQKAL
+132 YRRDYLKAL

-151 EKDVS
+151 DKDVS
-156 TYIASL
+156 AYIASL

-186 RAEIQNDKKFT
+186 RAEIQNDKTFT

-204 NKNPEAGP
+204 KKNPEAGP
-212 QMSKNL
+212 QMPKNL

-230 LRRREYDVAIEGLEL
+230 LRRREYDVATEGLEL
-245 AIAKCTNTKE
+245 AISKCSNAKE
-255 KARLHYILAQVYQL
+255 KARLHYILAQVHQL
-269 QNKTPDAAFHYGK
+269 QNKTPDAAYHYGK

-333 AIMELSKGNKPLAKS
+333 ALMELTKGNKPLAKS

-364 AQSYEKLGDISFQEK
+364 AQSYEKLGDLSFQEK

-390 SSRFIT
+390 SSRYIT
-396 EDYPNGDQIKSK
+396 DDYPNGDQIKGK

-416 KAIEIAQF
+416 KAIDIAQF

-461 AAKLLALQQSQPAN
+461 AAKLLALQQSQPTN
-475 TNANA
+475 TNGNA
-480 NKFIFNNTKL
+480 NKFIFNNPKL

-495 NEFRKNWGQR
+495 NDFRKNWGLR

-515 RIILNANIDVK
+515 RVILNANIDIK
-526 DQDSSQAQASSPSK
+526 GQDSTQASTTAQNK
-540 DSLTVETL
+540 DSLSVESL
-548 LQDIP
+548 LKNIP
-553 LTPEAFKASQERL
+553 LTPEALKASQERL

-616 SGSGADQYRQYILKK
+616 NGSGADQYRQYILQK

-650 KESAQKDQQ
+650 KLSAQKDQQ

-685 SDPANAFRAEYL
+685 TDPANAYRAEYL

-707 ATDKQVLV
+707 VTDKQVLV

-747 FDANK
+747 FDTNK
-752 PKKETSI
+752 PAKQVSI

-766 PQFVIVLLD
+766 AQFVIVLLD
-775 DDEEADDLRTV
+775 DDEEADDLRTT

-793 AFKTAKVKVSVKTTL
+793 AFKTAKVKVSIKTTL

-828 LNAYKAGA
+828 LNTYKAGA

>member
-11 SLLLLLSWA
+11 SLMLLLSWA

-212 QMSKNL
+212 QMSKHL

-245 AIAKCTNTKE
+245 AITKCTNAKE

-364 AQSYEKLGDISFQEK
+364 AQSYEKLGDLSFQEK

-416 KAIEIAQF
+416 KAIETAQF

-461 AAKLLALQQSQPAN
+461 AAKLLALQQSQPTN

-526 DQDSSQAQASSPSK
+526 DQDSSQAQAANQTK

-548 LQDIP
+548 LKDIP

-650 KESAQKDQQ
+650 KQSAQKDQQ

-669 QGYFSQVQSA
+669 QGYFAQVQSA

-724 KPKSDQAIRAKEMLD
+724 KPKSDQAVRAKEMLE

-752 PKKETSI
+752 PNKETSI
-759 FTDIPNV
+759 FKDIPNV
-766 PQFVIVLLD
+766 SQFVIVLLD
-775 DDEEADDLRTV
+775 EDEEADDLRSV

>member
-212 QMSKNL
+212 QMSKHL

-245 AIAKCTNTKE
+245 AITKCTNAKE

-364 AQSYEKLGDISFQEK
+364 AQSYEKLGDLSFQEK

-416 KAIEIAQF
+416 KAIETAQF

-461 AAKLLALQQSQPAN
+461 AAKLLALQQSQPTN

-526 DQDSSQAQASSPSK
+526 DQDSSQAQAANQTK

-548 LQDIP
+548 LKDIP

-650 KESAQKDQQ
+650 KQSAQKDQQ
-659 AYLALVEKYD
+659 AYLTLVEKYD
-669 QGYFSQVQSA
+669 QGYFVQVQSA

-724 KPKSDQAIRAKEMLD
+724 KPKSDQAVRAKEMLE

-752 PKKETSI
+752 PNKETSI
-759 FTDIPNV
+759 FKDIPNV
-766 PQFVIVLLD
+766 SQFVIVLLD
-775 DDEEADDLRTV
+775 EDEEADDLRSV

>member
-1 MRTSLYFLLT
+1 MRISLYFFLT
-11 SLLLLLSWA
+11 LLLLFSSWA

-58 DSRKEDFYVL
+58 DGRNEDFYAF
-68 LPVYPVPTE
+68 LPVFPVPTE

-83 LPAIDTAVV
+83 LPAIDTALV

-151 EKDVS
+151 DKDQSAYV
-156 TYIASL
+156 ASL

-186 RAEIQNDKKFT
+186 RAEIQNNKQLT

-218 QFEIHRAYADLA
+218 QFEIHRTYSDLA
-230 LRRREYDVAIEGLEL
+230 LRRREYDVAIEGLKL
-245 AIAKCTNTKE
+245 AITKCSNAKE
-255 KARLHYILAQVYQL
+255 KARLHYILAQVYQHQKQL
-269 QNKTPDAAFHYGK
+269 PDAALHFGK
-282 AFKAAA
+282 AYKAAA
-288 APDIAF
+288 ASDIAF

-305 DDRLM
+305 DERLM
-310 ADLQKMLRD
+310 GDLQKMLRD

-333 AIMELSKGNKPLAKS
+333 ALMEINKGNKPLAKS
-348 HLTSSAFYSNN
+348 HLTSAAFYSNN

-364 AQSYEKLGDISFQEK
+364 AQAYEKLGDLSFQEK

-396 EDYPNGDQIKSK
+396 EDYPNGEQIKSK

-416 KAIEIAQF
+416 KAIETAQF

-445 TIKQI
+445 TLKQF

-461 AAKLLALQQSQPAN
+461 AAKLLALQQSQPTN
-475 TNANA
+475 TNGNA
-480 NKFIFNNTKL
+480 NKFIFNNPKL

-515 RIILNANIDVK
+515 RIVLNANIDVK
-526 DQDSSQAQASSPSK
+526 DQDSSQVQTSPDQK
-540 DSLTVETL
+540 DSLSVESL
-548 LQDIP
+548 LKNIP
-553 LTPEAFKASQERL
+553 LTAEALKASQERL
-566 LDALYTSGV
+566 LEALYTSGV

-596 KKLDHPTDL
+596 KNLDHPTDL
-605 SAAFQLYKIYE
+605 SAAFQLFKIYE
-616 SGSGADQYRQYILKK
+616 NSTDADKYRQYILKK
-631 YPSSDAAKYFKD
+631 YPNSDAAKYFKD

-650 KESAQKDQQ
+650 KLNAQKDQE
-659 AYLALVEKYD
+659 AYLSLVQKYD
-669 QGYFSQVQSA
+669 QAYYAQVQAA
-679 TQQIID
+679 TQTVID
-685 SDPANAFRAEYL
+685 NDPSNAYRAEYL

-702 AVGQQ
+702 AIGQQ

-724 KPKSDQAIRAKEMLD
+724 KPNTDQAVRAKEMLE
-739 ILKKGYSK
+739 ILNKGYSK
-747 FDANK
+747 FELK
-752 PKKETSI
+752 PESTEQSI
-759 FTDIPNV
+759 FTYTPSGTH
-766 PQFVIVLLD
+766 FVIVLLD
-775 DDEEADDLRTV
+775 EDEEADDVRTT
-786 VANFSTK
+786 VANFSSK
-793 AFKTAKVKVSVKTTL
+793 AFKTSKVKVTVKTTL

-813 ILISEFPTSKIAWDY
+813 ILISDFPTSKIAWDY
-828 LNAYKAGA
+828 LNAYKAGV

>member
-245 AIAKCTNTKE
+245 AIAKCTNAKE

-269 QNKTPDAAFHYGK
+269 QNKTPDAAYHYGK

-364 AQSYEKLGDISFQEK
+364 AQSYEKLGDLSFQEK

-526 DQDSSQAQASSPSK
+526 DQDSSQAQASSQSK

-548 LQDIP
+548 LKDIP

-650 KESAQKDQQ
+650 KQSAQKDQQ

-759 FTDIPNV
+759 YTDIPNV

>member
-44 NAKELLRVSLKTYQ
+44 NAKELLRISLKTYQ
-58 DSRKEDFYVL
+58 DSRKEDFYTL
-68 LPVYPVPTE
+68 LPVYPVPNE

-132 YRRDYQKAL
+132 YRRDYLKAL

-151 EKDVS
+151 DKDVS
-156 TYIASL
+156 AYIASL

-186 RAEIQNDKKFT
+186 RAEIQNDKTFT

-204 NKNPEAGP
+204 KKNPEAGP
-212 QMSKNL
+212 QMPKNL

-230 LRRREYDVAIEGLEL
+230 LRRREYDVATEGLEL
-245 AIAKCTNTKE
+245 AISKCSNAKE
-255 KARLHYILAQVYQL
+255 KARLHYILAQVHQL
-269 QNKTPDAAFHYGK
+269 QNKTPDAAYHYGK

-333 AIMELSKGNKPLAKS
+333 ALMELTKGNKPLAKS

-364 AQSYEKLGDISFQEK
+364 AQSYEKLGDLSFQEK

-390 SSRFIT
+390 SSRYIT
-396 EDYPNGDQIKSK
+396 DDYPNGDQIKGK

-461 AAKLLALQQSQPAN
+461 AAKLLALQQSQPTN
-475 TNANA
+475 TNGNA
-480 NKFIFNNTKL
+480 NKFIFNNPKL

-495 NEFRKNWGQR
+495 NDFRKNWGLR

-515 RIILNANIDVK
+515 RVILNANIDVK
-526 DQDSSQAQASSPSK
+526 GQDSTQASTTAQNK
-540 DSLTVETL
+540 DSLSVESL
-548 LQDIP
+548 LKNIP
-553 LTPEAFKASQERL
+553 LTPEALKASQERL

-616 SGSGADQYRQYILKK
+616 NGSGADQYRKYILQK
-631 YPSSDAAKYFKD
+631 YPTSDAAKYFKD

-650 KESAQKDQQ
+650 KLSAQKDQQ

-685 SDPANAFRAEYL
+685 TDPANAYRAEYL

-707 ATDKQVLV
+707 VTDKQVLV

-747 FDANK
+747 FDTNK
-752 PKKETSI
+752 PTKQVSI

-775 DDEEADDLRTV
+775 DDEEADDLRTT

-793 AFKTAKVKVSVKTTL
+793 AFKTAKVKVSIKTTL

>member
-44 NAKELLRVSLKTYQ
+44 NAKELLRISLKTYQ
-58 DSRKEDFYVL
+58 DSRKEDFYTL
-68 LPVYPVPTE
+68 LPVYPVPNE

-132 YRRDYQKAL
+132 YRRDYLKAL

-151 EKDVS
+151 DKDVS
-156 TYIASL
+156 AYIASL

-186 RAEIQNDKKFT
+186 RAEIQNDKTFT

-204 NKNPEAGP
+204 KKNPEAGP
-212 QMSKNL
+212 QMPKNL

-230 LRRREYDVAIEGLEL
+230 LRRREYDVATEGLEL
-245 AIAKCTNTKE
+245 AISKCSNAKE
-255 KARLHYILAQVYQL
+255 KARLHYILAQVHQL
-269 QNKTPDAAFHYGK
+269 QNKTPDAAYHYGK

-333 AIMELSKGNKPLAKS
+333 ALMELTKGNKPLAKS

-364 AQSYEKLGDISFQEK
+364 AQSYEKLGDLSFQEK

-390 SSRFIT
+390 SSRYIT
-396 EDYPNGDQIKSK
+396 DDYPNGDQIKGK

-461 AAKLLALQQSQPAN
+461 AAKLLALQQSQPTN
-475 TNANA
+475 TNGNA
-480 NKFIFNNTKL
+480 NKFIFNNPKL

-495 NEFRKNWGQR
+495 NDFRKNWGLR

-515 RIILNANIDVK
+515 RVILNANIDVK
-526 DQDSSQAQASSPSK
+526 GQDSTQASTTAQNK
-540 DSLTVETL
+540 DSLSVESL
-548 LQDIP
+548 LKNIP
-553 LTPEAFKASQERL
+553 LTAEALKASQERL

-616 SGSGADQYRQYILKK
+616 NGSGADQYRQYILQK

-650 KESAQKDQQ
+650 KLSAQKDQQ

-669 QGYFSQVQSA
+669 QGYFPQVQSA

-685 SDPANAFRAEYL
+685 TDPANAYRAEYL

-707 ATDKQVLV
+707 VTDKQVLV

-747 FDANK
+747 FDTNK
-752 PKKETSI
+752 PTKQVSI

-775 DDEEADDLRTV
+775 DDEEADDLRTT

-793 AFKTAKVKVSVKTTL
+793 AFKTAKVKVSIKTTL

>member
-1 MRTSLYFLLT
+1 M
-11 SLLLLLSWA
+11 LLLSWA

-212 QMSKNL
+212 QMSKHL

-245 AIAKCTNTKE
+245 AITKCTNAKE

-364 AQSYEKLGDISFQEK
+364 AQSYEKLGDLSFQEK

-416 KAIEIAQF
+416 KAIETAQF

-461 AAKLLALQQSQPAN
+461 AAKLLALQQSQPTN

-526 DQDSSQAQASSPSK
+526 DQDSSQAQAANQTK

-548 LQDIP
+548 LKDIP

-650 KESAQKDQQ
+650 KQSAQKDQQ

-669 QGYFSQVQSA
+669 QGYFAQVQSA

-724 KPKSDQAIRAKEMLD
+724 KPKSDQAVRAKEMLE

-752 PKKETSI
+752 PNKETSI
-759 FTDIPNV
+759 FKDIPNV
-766 PQFVIVLLD
+766 SQFVIVLLD
-775 DDEEADDLRTV
+775 EDEEADDLRSV

>member
-44 NAKELLRVSLKTYQ
+44 NAKELLRISLKTYQ

-151 EKDVS
+151 EKDIS

-230 LRRREYDVAIEGLEL
+230 LRRREYDIAIEGLEL
-245 AIAKCTNTKE
+245 AIAKCTNAKE

-333 AIMELSKGNKPLAKS
+333 AIMELTKGNKPLAKS

-364 AQSYEKLGDISFQEK
+364 AQSYEKLGDLSFQEK

-396 EDYPNGDQIKSK
+396 DDYPNGEQIKSK

-416 KAIEIAQF
+416 KAIEVAQF

-461 AAKLLALQQSQPAN
+461 AAKLLALQQSQPTNNN
-475 TNANA
+475 TNA

-515 RIILNANIDVK
+515 RIDLNANIDVK
-526 DQDSSQAQASSPSK
+526 DQDSSQAQASNQTK

-548 LQDIP
+548 LKDIP
-553 LTPEAFKASQERL
+553 LTPAALIASQERL

-616 SGSGADQYRQYILKK
+616 NGSGADQYRQYILKK

-650 KESAQKDQQ
+650 KQSAQKDQQ

-685 SDPANAFRAEYL
+685 SDPANAYRSEYL

-724 KPKSDQAIRAKEMLD
+724 KPKSDQAVRAKEMLD

-752 PKKETSI
+752 PNKETSI

>member
-548 LQDIP
+548 LKDIP

>member
-1 MRTSLYFLLT
+1 MRSSLYFILT
-11 SLLLLLSWA
+11 SLLLFLSWA

-58 DSRKEDFYVL
+58 DGRKEDFYAL
-68 LPVYPVPTE
+68 LPVFPVPNE

-132 YRRDYQKAL
+132 YRRDYSKAL

-151 EKDVS
+151 EKDPS
-156 TYIASL
+156 SYIASL

-186 RAEIQNDKKFT
+186 RAEIQNDKQLT

-204 NKNPEAGP
+204 KKNPEAGP
-212 QMSKNL
+212 QMSKTL

-230 LRRREYDVAIEGLEL
+230 LRRREYDVAIEGLEM
-245 AIAKCTNTKE
+245 AIQKCPNAKE
-255 KARLHYILAQVYQL
+255 KTRLHYILAQVYQQ
-269 QNKTPDAAFHYGK
+269 QNKLPEAATHYGK

-305 DDRLM
+305 DERLM

-333 AIMELSKGNKPLAKS
+333 ALMELNKGNKPLAKS

-390 SSRFIT
+390 SARFIT
-396 EDYPNGDQIKSK
+396 DDYPNGEQIKSK

-445 TIKQI
+445 TLKQI

-461 AAKLLALQQSQPAN
+461 AAKLLALQQSQP

-480 NKFIFNNTKL
+480 NSNKFIFNNPKL
-490 REEGF
+490 REEGY
-495 NEFRKNWGQR
+495 NEFRKNWGIR

-515 RIILNANIDVK
+515 RVVLNANISVQ
-526 DQDSSQAQASSPSK
+526 DQDSTLSQASSNQK
-540 DSLTVETL
+540 DSLTVESL
-548 LQDIP
+548 LKNIP
-553 LTPEAFKASQERL
+553 LTPEALKASQERL
-566 LDALYTSGV
+566 LEALYTSGV

-596 KKLDHPTDL
+596 KNLDHPTDL
-605 SAAFQLYKIYE
+605 SAAFQLFKIYE
-616 SGSGADQYRQYILKK
+616 TTSDADKYRQYILKK
-631 YPSSDAAKYFKD
+631 YPNSDAAKYFKD

-650 KESAQKDQQ
+650 KLSAQKDQE
-659 AYLALVEKYD
+659 AYLALVKKYD
-669 QGYFSQVQSA
+669 QGYYAQVQSA

-685 SDPANAFRAEYL
+685 TEPANAYRSEYL

-707 ATDKQVLV
+707 NADKQVLV

-724 KPKSDQAIRAKEMLD
+724 KPKSDQAIRAKEMLE

-747 FDANK
+747 FEVTQAAK
-752 PKKETSI
+752 AQSI
-759 FTDIPNV
+759 FVDIPNV
-766 PQFVIVLLD
+766 SQYVIVLLD
-775 DDEEADDLRTV
+775 DDEDADDLRTA

-793 AFKTAKVKVSVKTTL
+793 AFKTAKVKASVKTTL

-813 ILISEFPTSKIAWDY
+813 VLVSEFPTTKIAWDF

>member
-1 MRTSLYFLLT
+1 MRISLYYFLT
-11 SLLLLLSWA
+11 LLLLFSSWA

-58 DSRKEDFYVL
+58 DGRNEDFYAF
-68 LPVYPVPTE
+68 LPVFPVPTD

-83 LPAIDTAVV
+83 LPAIDTALV

-151 EKDVS
+151 DKDESAYV
-156 TYIASL
+156 ASL
-162 WIARIYIEQRKYADA
+162 WIARIHIEQRKYADA

-186 RAEIQNDKKFT
+186 RAEIQNDKQLT

-218 QFEIHRAYADLA
+218 QFEIHRTYADLA
-230 LRRREYDVAIEGLEL
+230 LRRREYDVAIEGLKL
-245 AIAKCTNTKE
+245 AISKCSNAKE
-255 KARLHYILAQVYQL
+255 KARLHYILAQVYQQ
-269 QNKTPDAAFHYGK
+269 QNQLPDAAVHFGK
-282 AFKAAA
+282 AYKAAA
-288 APDIAF
+288 ASDIAF

-305 DDRLM
+305 DERLM
-310 ADLQKMLRD
+310 GDLQKMLRD

-333 AIMELSKGNKPLAKS
+333 ALMEINKGNKPLAKA
-348 HLTSSAFYSNN
+348 HLTSAAFYSNN

-364 AQSYEKLGDISFQEK
+364 AQAYEKLGDLSFQEK

-416 KAIEIAQF
+416 KAIETAQF

-445 TIKQI
+445 TLKQF

-461 AAKLLALQQSQPAN
+461 AAKLLALQQSQPTN
-475 TNANA
+475 TNGNA
-480 NKFIFNNTKL
+480 NKFIFNNPKL

-515 RIILNANIDVK
+515 RIVLNANIDVK
-526 DQDSSQAQASSPSK
+526 DQDSSQAQTSPDQK
-540 DSLTVETL
+540 DSLSVESL
-548 LQDIP
+548 LKNIP
-553 LTPEAFKASQERL
+553 LTAEALKASQERL
-566 LDALYTSGV
+566 LEALYTSGV

-596 KKLDHPTDL
+596 KNLDHPTDL

-616 SGSGADQYRQYILKK
+616 NSADADKYRQYILKK
-631 YPSSDAAKYFKD
+631 YPNSDAAKYFKD

-650 KESAQKDQQ
+650 KLSAQKDQE
-659 AYLALVEKYD
+659 AYLSLVQKYD
-669 QGYFSQVQSA
+669 QAYYSQVQAA
-679 TQQIID
+679 TQTVID
-685 SDPANAFRAEYL
+685 NDPSNAYRAEYL

-702 AVGQQ
+702 AIGQQ
-707 ATDKQVLV
+707 ATDKQILI

-724 KPKSDQAIRAKEMLD
+724 KPNTDQAVRAKEMLE
-739 ILKKGYSK
+739 ILNKGYSK
-747 FDANK
+747 FELK
-752 PKKETSI
+752 PESKEQSI
-759 FTDIPNV
+759 FTYTPSGT
-766 PQFVIVLLD
+766 QFVIVLLD
-775 DDEEADDLRTV
+775 EDEEADDVRTT
-786 VANFSTK
+786 VANFSSK
-793 AFKTAKVKVSVKTTL
+793 AFKTSKVKVTVKTTL

-813 ILISEFPTSKIAWDY
+813 ILISDFPTSKIAWDY
-828 LNAYKAGA
+828 LNAYKAGV

>member
-1 MRTSLYFLLT
+1 MRTSLYFFLT

-44 NAKELLRVSLKTYQ
+44 NAKELLRISLKTYQ
-58 DSRKEDFYVL
+58 DSRKEDFYML
-68 LPVYPVPTE
+68 LPVYPVPSE

-151 EKDVS
+151 DKDVS
-156 TYIASL
+156 AYIASL

-186 RAEIQNDKKFT
+186 RAEIQNDKQFT

-204 NKNPEAGP
+204 KKNPEAGP
-212 QMSKNL
+212 QMSKIL

-245 AIAKCTNTKE
+245 AIAKCSNAKE

-269 QNKTPDAAFHYGK
+269 QNNTSDATYHFGK
-282 AFKAAA
+282 AYKAAA

-310 ADLQKMLRD
+310 SDLQKMLRD

-333 AIMELSKGNKPLAKS
+333 ALMELSKGNKPLAKS

-364 AQSYEKLGDISFQEK
+364 AQSYEKLGDLSFQEK

-396 EDYPNGDQIKSK
+396 DDYPNGDQIKNK

-416 KAIEIAQF
+416 QAIEIAQF
-424 EDSVQKIAAL
+424 EDSVQKIAML
-434 SEKDREDFLKE
+434 SDKDREDFLKE

-461 AAKLLALQQSQPAN
+461 AAKLLALQQSQPTN
-475 TNANA
+475 TNGNA

-490 REEGF
+490 RDEGF

-515 RIILNANIDVK
+515 RIVLNANIDLQV
-526 DQDSSQAQASSPSK
+526 QDSTNTQITAANK
-540 DSLTVETL
+540 DSLTVESL
-548 LQDIP
+548 LKDIP
-553 LTPEAFKASQERL
+553 LTAEALKASQERL

-587 AAQFLAILD
+587 AAQFLTILD
-596 KKLDHPTDL
+596 KNLDHPTDL

-616 SGSGADQYRQYILKK
+616 NGAGADQYRQHILQK

-650 KESAQKDQQ
+650 KLSSQKDQQ

-685 SDPANAFRAEYL
+685 SDPSNAYRAEYL

-707 ATDKQVLV
+707 ASDKQVLV

-724 KPKSDQAIRAKEMLD
+724 KPKSDQAVRAKEMLE

-747 FDANK
+747 FDTNK
-752 PKKETSI
+752 PNKQASI

-775 DDEEADDLRTV
+775 EDEDADDLRTT

-793 AFKTAKVKVSVKTTL
+793 VFKTAKVKVSVKTTL
-808 DEKNF
+808 NEKNF

>member
-245 AIAKCTNTKE
+245 AIAKCTNAKE

-548 LQDIP
+548 LKDIP

-650 KESAQKDQQ
+650 TESAQKDQQ

>member
-1 MRTSLYFLLT
+1 MRISLQFFLT
-11 SLLLLLSWA
+11 LLLLFLSWA

-58 DSRKEDFYVL
+58 DGRKEDFYAL
-68 LPVYPVPTE
+68 LPVFPVPTE

-151 EKDVS
+151 DKDQSAYV
-156 TYIASL
+156 ASL

-186 RAEIQNDKKFT
+186 RAEIQNDKQLT

-204 NKNPEAGP
+204 KKNPEAGP

-245 AIAKCTNTKE
+245 AIAKCSNAKE
-255 KARLHYILAQVYQL
+255 KARLHYILAQVHQQQNQL
-269 QNKTPDAAFHYGK
+269 PDAAIHFGK
-282 AFKAAA
+282 AYKASASS
-288 APDIAF
+288 DIAF

-305 DDRLM
+305 DERLM
-310 ADLQKMLRD
+310 GDLQKMLRD

-333 AIMELSKGNKPLAKS
+333 ALMEINKGNKPLAKS
-348 HLTSSAFYSNN
+348 HLTSAAFYSNN

-364 AQSYEKLGDISFQEK
+364 AQAYEKLGDLSFQEK

-396 EDYPNGDQIKSK
+396 EDYPNAEQIKSK

-416 KAIEIAQF
+416 KAIETAQF

-445 TIKQI
+445 TLKQI

-461 AAKLLALQQSQPAN
+461 AAKLLALQQSQPTN
-475 TNANA
+475 TNANT
-480 NKFIFNNTKL
+480 NKFIFNNPKL

-505 ENTDDWRRSE
+505 DNTDDWRRSE
-515 RIILNANIDVK
+515 RIVLNANIDVQG
-526 DQDSSQAQASSPSK
+526 QDSSLAQTTPGQK
-540 DSLTVETL
+540 DSLSVESL
-548 LQDIP
+548 LKNIP
-553 LTPEAFKASQERL
+553 LTAEALIASQERL
-566 LDALYTSGV
+566 LEALYTSGV

-596 KKLDHPTDL
+596 KNLDHPTDL
-605 SAAFQLYKIYE
+605 SAAFQLFKIYE
-616 SGSGADQYRQYILKK
+616 NSTDADKYRQYILKK

-650 KESAQKDQQ
+650 KLSAQKDQE
-659 AYLALVEKYD
+659 AYLALVQKYD
-669 QGYFSQVQSA
+669 QAYYAQVQAA
-679 TQQIID
+679 TQTVID
-685 SDPANAFRAEYL
+685 NDPSNAYRAEYL

-702 AVGQQ
+702 AIGQQ

-724 KPKSDQAIRAKEMLD
+724 KPKSDQAVRAKEMLE

-747 FDANK
+747 FELK
-752 PKKETSI
+752 PESKVQSI
-759 FTDIPNV
+759 FTYTPTGT
-766 PQFVIVLLD
+766 QFVIVLLD
-775 DDEEADDLRTV
+775 EDEEADDVRTTI
-786 VANFSTK
+786 ANFSTK
-793 AFKTAKVKVSVKTTL
+793 AFKTSKVKVTVKTTL

-813 ILISEFPTSKIAWDY
+813 ILISDFPTSKIAWDY
-828 LNAYKAGA
+828 LNSFKAGA

-858 IETSKFDEYKGF
+858 IETSKFKEYKGF